1 MPLANKYT
9 KTAVFLHWSIALLMI
24 GNCLLALLFQFISD
38 ENIRLAIDTHKSFGI
53 TVLGLVVLRV
63 LWRVSHPAPPL
74 PSNHARLEIL
84 GAKLGHA
91 ALYVLMIALPLSG
104 WMHDSAWKDAAAHP
118 MSLFWSIPWPRISM
132 IANIEAVSKE
142 HLHEL
147 FGQLHIISSYV
158 LYGVLALHIAGALKH
173 QYFDQHSDK
182 GRGML
187 PRPLPNSRTR
197 ENAT

>member
-1 MPLANKYT
+1 MTLPNKYN
-9 KTAVFLHWSIALLMI
+9 KTAVFLHWSIAILMI
-24 GNCLLALLFQFISD
+24 GNCLLGLLFQFISD

-63 LWRVSHPAPPL
+63 LWRMSHPAPAL
-74 PSNHARLEIL
+74 PSSHARVEVL

-118 MSLFWSIPWPRISM
+118 MNLFWSIPWPRISM
-132 IANIEAVSKE
+132 IANIEAVRKE
-142 HLHEL
+142 HLHDL
-147 FGQLHIISSYV
+147 FGQIHNISSYV
-158 LYGVLALHIAGALKH
+158 LYGILALHIAGALKH
-173 QYFDQHSDK
+173 QYFDKHSDK

-187 PRPLPNSRTR
+187 PNNGKAKS
-197 ENAT
+197 A